1 MKINDII
8 HGFKIIRIVPAPNCG
23 GELIEMQH
31 EKTGARLV
39 WLKNDGENKLFSV
52 AFRTPPTDHTGIFHI
67 LEHSVLG
74 GSKKYPVKEPF
85 LELLKGTMNTFLNAM
100 TYPDKTVFPV
110 SSRNDTDFMNLTRV
124 YLDAVFDPAIYY
136 NPNIFYQEGWHIEMR
151 NEADTPVYKGV
162 VFNEMKG
169 ALASVYSRM
178 ESEIMNVLFP
188 DSCYRFESGGKPEN
202 IPDLT
207 YEQFIAGHK
216 KYYHPSNSYIYIDGP
231 VDISSVLELIDSE
244 YLSRFDKCEVSTDIP
259 MQTTIAPSVRK
270 CYYEI
275 AADEEEAD
283 HTYYVLGKVL
293 ESWKDREKIVAASVL
308 ALALAGSNDAPVK
321 RSILDT
327 QLCLDASLEVSD
339 GIAQPFGCLVI
350 SNTNPENCGKITE
363 KLRETVTE
371 LCSNGIDS
379 ELLTAALNRIEFQ
392 YRAGGEPRGLT
403 RNINALNAWLYD
415 GDPLCYLEQGD
426 IFDSLRKKI
435 GTGYFE
441 DILCEW
447 LLDENGK
454 AELYLL
460 PSHTYGEEQK
470 KAEEQRLAKIV
481 GSLACEERSVLIEQN
496 RKLDEWQQ
504 SVDTPEQL
512 ATMPHLAL
520 SEVGEKPINY
530 ETTETKSNGITILRH
545 PADDKGIAS
554 INLYFSLADCTAD
567 ELSAASALTELFG
580 SLPTTKTSAADLQ
593 RKVTGLLGNISYN
606 VFALSKQGC
615 TDRCT
620 PYFSVSARFL
630 EKNTDEALALIAE
643 IIKDTR
649 FDDIDNIQELL
660 KQTDEDFKQNI
671 LASGHTYSMTR
682 VLASLSA
689 EAAVNEL
696 VSGYEGYK
704 RLHAVVNSPAE
715 LISRIT
721 ALSSRI
727 ICTSRLTAS
736 ITGSDDTSLD
746 ALISALP
753 VGTPSAQ
760 DDMSFTLD
768 IPENQ
773 GIIIPSGVSY
783 SAMAFPDNSADI
795 AVRNVLFRALSLEYL
810 WNEVRVKGGAYG
822 TGATLT
828 KSGEQSFFSYRDPS
842 PAATIGIYKKAA
854 DFTKEYCG
862 NDPDIT
868 QYIISSI
875 AKDEPLMSDGNKSR
889 KADGLW
895 FRGISYEERYEIK
908 KRMLNVTPK
917 QLAEAAQTLREYG
930 NICVF
935 GSEAAMEGLDLVKDT
950 LA

>member
-8 HGFKIIRIVPAPNCG
+8 HGFKINRIVPAPNCG
-23 GELIEMQH
+23 SELVEMEH
-31 EKTGARLV
+31 EKTGARLI

-151 NEADTPVYKGV
+151 EESDTPVYKGV

-188 DSCYRFESGGKPEN
+188 ESCYRFESGGMPEH

-216 KYYHPSNSYIYIDGP
+216 KYYHPSNAYFYIDGP
-231 VDISSVLELIDSE
+231 VDIDSVLAVIDGE
-244 YLSRFDKCEVSTDIP
+244 YLSRYEKREVDTNIP
-259 MQTTIAPSVRK
+259 MQTAIAPTVKK

-275 AADEEEAD
+275 AADEDEAN
-283 HTYYVLGKVL
+283 HTYLLLGKVL
-293 ESWKDREKIVAASVL
+293 GSWKDREKITAASVL
-308 ALALAGSNDAPVK
+308 SLALTGSNDAPLK
-321 RSILDT
+321 RALLDT
-327 QLCLDASLEVSD
+327 GLCLDVSLDVSD
-339 GIAQPFGCLVI
+339 GIAQPFGCLI
-350 SNTNPENCGKITE
+350 INNTDPENCD
-363 KLRETVTE
+363 KLKETVITTVSE
-371 LCSNGIDS
+371 LCSNGIDG
-379 ELLTAALNRIEFQ
+379 ELLTAALNRTEFR

-426 IFDSLRKKI
+426 IFDSLRNKI

-441 DILCEW
+441 ELLREW

-460 PSHTYGEEQK
+460 PSRTYGEEQK
-470 KAEEQRLAKIV
+470 KAEELRLANIV
-481 GSLACEERSVLIEQN
+481 GSLACEERSVLFELN
-496 RKLDEWQQ
+496 KNLDEWQQ

-520 SEVGEKPINY
+520 SEVGEKPVSY
-530 ETTETKSNGITILRH
+530 ETAETKIGDITVLRH
-545 PADDKGIAS
+545 PASDKGIAS
-554 INLYFSLADCTAD
+554 INLYFSLADCTED
-567 ELSAASALTELFG
+567 ELFAASAMSELYG
-580 SLPTTKTSAADLQ
+580 SLPTSKSSAADIQ
-593 RKVTGLLGNISYN
+593 RRTTGLLGSITYN
-606 VFALSKQGC
+606 VIAVSKQGNSE
-615 TDRCT
+615 RCT
-620 PYFSVSARFL
+620 PYFSVAARYL

-643 IIKDTR
+643 IITDTR
-649 FDDIDNIQELL
+649 FDDEKIIQEKL
-660 KQTDEDFKQNI
+660 KQTDEDLKQDI
-671 LASGHTYSMTR
+671 LGSGHSYSMYR
-682 VLASLSA
+682 VNASLSA

-696 VSGYEGYK
+696 VSGYESYK
-704 RLHAVVNSPAE
+704 RLHAAVKAPAE
-715 LISRIT
+715 LISCIKS
-721 ALSSRI
+721 LSSRI

-736 ITGSDDTSLD
+736 ITGSDDAALD
-746 ALISALP
+746 TLISALP
-753 VGTPSAQ
+753 TGTPSAQ
-760 DDMSFTLD
+760 EDMGFSLD
-768 IPENQ
+768 LPKAQ
-773 GIIIPSGVSY
+773 GVIIPSGVSY

-822 TGATLT
+822 TGAALT
-828 KSGEQSFFSYRDPS
+828 TAGEQSFFSYRDPS
-842 PAATIGIYKKAA
+842 PAATIGIYKNAA
-854 DFTKEYCG
+854 EFTEEYCG
-862 NDPDIT
+862 SEPDIT

-889 KADGLW
+889 RADGLW
-895 FRGISYEERYEIK
+895 FRGISYEERCDIK
-908 KRMLNVTPK
+908 KRMLSVTPQ
-917 QLAEAAQTLREYG
+917 QLTEAAQTLKEYG

-935 GSEAAMEGLDLVKDT
+935 GSEAAMEGLDLAKDT

>member
-8 HGFKIIRIVPAPNCG
+8 HGFKINRIVPAPNCG
-23 GELIEMQH
+23 SELVEMEH
-31 EKTGARLV
+31 EKTGARLI

-151 NEADTPVYKGV
+151 EESDTPVYKGV

-188 DSCYRFESGGKPEN
+188 ESCYRFESGGMPEH

-216 KYYHPSNSYIYIDGP
+216 KYYHPSNAYFYIDGP
-231 VDISSVLELIDSE
+231 VDIDSVLAVIDGE
-244 YLSRFDKCEVSTDIP
+244 YLSRYEKREVDTNIQ
-259 MQTTIAPSVRK
+259 MQTAIAPTVKK

-275 AADEEEAD
+275 AADEDEAN
-283 HTYYVLGKVL
+283 HTYLLLGKVL
-293 ESWKDREKIVAASVL
+293 GSWKDREKITAASVL
-308 ALALAGSNDAPVK
+308 SLALTGSNDAPLK
-321 RSILDT
+321 RALLDT
-327 QLCLDASLEVSD
+327 GLCLDVSLDVSD
-339 GIAQPFGCLVI
+339 GIAQPFGCLI
-350 SNTNPENCGKITE
+350 INNTDPENCD
-363 KLRETVTE
+363 KLKETVITTVSE
-371 LCSNGIDS
+371 LCSNGIDG
-379 ELLTAALNRIEFQ
+379 ELLTAALNRTEFR

-426 IFDSLRKKI
+426 IFDSLRNKI

-441 DILCEW
+441 ELLREW

-460 PSHTYGEEQK
+460 PSRTYGEEQK
-470 KAEEQRLAKIV
+470 KAEELRLANIV
-481 GSLACEERSVLIEQN
+481 GSLACEERSVLFELN
-496 RKLDEWQQ
+496 KNLDEWQQ

-520 SEVGEKPINY
+520 SEVGEKPVSY
-530 ETTETKSNGITILRH
+530 ETAETKIGDITVLRH
-545 PADDKGIAS
+545 PASDNGIAS
-554 INLYFSLADCTAD
+554 INLYFSLADCTED
-567 ELSAASALTELFG
+567 ELFAASAMSELYG
-580 SLPTTKTSAADLQ
+580 SLPTSKSTAADIQ
-593 RKVTGLLGNISYN
+593 RRTTGLLGSITYN
-606 VFALSKQGC
+606 VIAVSKQGNSE
-615 TDRCT
+615 RCT
-620 PYFSVSARFL
+620 PYFSVAARYL

-643 IIKDTR
+643 IITDTR
-649 FDDIDNIQELL
+649 FDDEKIIQEKL
-660 KQTDEDFKQNI
+660 KQTDEDLKQDI
-671 LASGHTYSMTR
+671 LGSGHSYSMYR
-682 VLASLSA
+682 VNASLSA

-696 VSGYEGYK
+696 VSGYESYK
-704 RLHAVVNSPAE
+704 RLHAAVKAPAE
-715 LISRIT
+715 LISCIKS
-721 ALSSRI
+721 LSSRI

-736 ITGSDDTSLD
+736 ITGSDDAALD
-746 ALISALP
+746 TLISALP
-753 VGTPSAQ
+753 TGTPSAQ
-760 DDMSFTLD
+760 EDMGFSLD
-768 IPENQ
+768 LPKAQ
-773 GIIIPSGVSY
+773 GVIIPSGVSY

-822 TGATLT
+822 TGAALT
-828 KSGEQSFFSYRDPS
+828 TAGEQSFFSYRDPS

-854 DFTKEYCG
+854 EFTEEYCG
-862 NDPDIT
+862 SEPDIT

-889 KADGLW
+889 RADGLW
-895 FRGISYEERYEIK
+895 FRGISYEERCDIK
-908 KRMLNVTPK
+908 KRMLSVTPQ
-917 QLAEAAQTLREYG
+917 QLTEAAQTLREYG

-935 GSEAAMEGLDLVKDT
+935 GSEAAMEGRDLTVDT